1 MKIAVPTKENNQIDD
16 HFGHCAF
23 YTVFTVSEE
32 KQVMAETILESP
44 QGCGCKS
51 NIASDL
57 AKMDVRVMLAGGIG
71 DGAINKLS
79 QQNIRVIRNC
89 KGDVHTLVE
98 EYLAGSLKDGGAS
111 CASHAHHEA
120 GHVCNHSNE

>member
-1 MKIAVPTKENNQIDD
+1 
-16 HFGHCAF
+16 
-23 YTVFTVSEE
+23 
-32 KQVMAETILESP
+32 
-44 QGCGCKS
+44 
-51 NIASDL
+51 
-57 AKMDVRVMLAGGIG
+57 MDVRVMLAGGIG